1 MLRPALLIV
10 AILACAAPAAAQD
23 AARARQLFEQGV
35 AAMDRGNPA
44 QASTYFQQS
53 YQLFPRASTACN
65 MALSLERTN
74 RGCEAIDWYRQC
86 AALDTAG
93 QFRTH
98 AQRQAA
104 ALSQQCP
111 QQSAQQSPFVSGPQP
126 VQSQGG
132 GAQVVEQ
139 GQQPGQS
146 NPYLRRRGADHTM
159 LGIGIPALLLG
170 VGAIVGGGFAA
181 GEASYQAEVLEA
193 NVAPSTDPT
202 NPTLLVEGSEDADT
216 YYRAETF
223 SNLAIGLYVAGSL
236 LSAVGA
242 LLIIIDLARPGAVS
256 SASAEPTGPR
266 FTFGPLPEGGAVGQ
280 LTLRF

>member
-1 MLRPALLIV
+1 MLRPTLTLL

-23 AARARQLFEQGV
+23 AERARQLFEQGV

-74 RGCEAIDWYRQC
+74 RGCEAVDWYRQC

-111 QQSAQQSPFVSGPQP
+111 QQSSAQSPFVSGPQP
-126 VQSQGG
+126 VQSSG

-146 NPYLRRRGADHTM
+146 NPYIRRRSVDHTM

-170 VGAIVGGGFAA
+170 IGGIVGGAFAA
-181 GEASYQAEVLEA
+181 DEATYRASIISVD
-193 NVAPSTDPT
+193 PSEDPT
-202 NPTLLVEGSEDADT
+202 NPVLLAEGSQDADN
-216 YYRAETF
+216 YAQAELF

-242 LLIIIDLARPGAVS
+242 LLIVIDLARPGALS
-256 SASAEPTGPR
+256 TASAEPMGPR
-266 FTFGPLPEGGAVGQ
+266 LVFAPRPEGGAVGQ